1 MAKAVQARPHEG
13 TREIVVRLNYVM
25 DYCITG
31 HLVEV
36 RLLLQAAQQRPWPIA
51 PEHVPL
57 GESGAS

>member
-1 MAKAVQARPHEG
+1 
-13 TREIVVRLNYVM
+13 M